1 MEDAAAG
8 ELHPELRAVRTR
20 DRRAS
25 RMGARADRPDDGRI
39 RRAWAA
45 PAPPALGRARLG
57 RRPVAAPPGGGP
69 PPRLQGGAGVG
80 REGARARRFRG
91 RETRMVEELI
101 GRFRELGYGATG
113 ATSPGAS
120 RLSEDVLEQ
129 TVEDVLLR
137 AFGTEFSRKGKKRSG

>member
-1 MEDAAAG
+1 MTERAPWKTQLLESSIQSSGLSEREIEERLGWEPGLIGRMMDGSAEHGPLQLLQILA
-8 ELHPELRAVRTR
+8 ELGSER
-20 DRRAS
+20 DRS
-25 RMGARADRPDDGRI
+25 
-39 RRAWAA
+39 
-45 PAPPALGRARLG
+45 
-57 RRPVAAPPGGGP
+57 
-69 PPRLQGGAGVG
+69 
-80 REGARARRFRG
+80 RRFRG

>member
-1 MEDAAAG
+1 MTQLLESSIQSSGLSEREIEERLGWEPGLISRMMDGSAEHGPLQLLQILA
-8 ELHPELRAVRTR
+8 ELGSER
-20 DRRAS
+20 DRS
-25 RMGARADRPDDGRI
+25 RR
-39 RRAWAA
+39 
-45 PAPPALGRARLG
+45 
-57 RRPVAAPPGGGP
+57 V
-69 PPRLQGGAGVG
+69 
-80 REGARARRFRG
+80 RG

-120 RLSEDVLEQ
+120 RLSQDVLEQ